1 MKNGSTKHPCT
12 CACIYHVPIAGISN
26 CINLLSTINF
36 SLYSSKNC
44 IKNVS
49 QWYIYQAVSH
59 VVFCVQNSFYV
70 KFHH

>member
-12 CACIYHVPIAGISN
+12 YACIYHVPIIDISN
-26 CINLLSTINF
+26 CINLLSTINL
-36 SLYSSKNC
+36 SLYSSNNC

-59 VVFCVQNSFYV
+59 EVFCVQHSFYV

>member
-1 MKNGSTKHPCT
+1 MELKMKNGSTKHPCT
-12 CACIYHVPIAGISN
+12 CACIYHAPIAGISN

-59 VVFCVQNSFYV
+59 VVFCV
-70 KFHH
+70 